1 MNDLNEF
8 IYNLHYETD
17 RAKPI
22 EWEADWAD
30 APLPYKLYRRLPVF
44 PLSAEVPLT
53 LAARPASPA
62 ADLRTIGHFLWY
74 VYGMA
79 QVTESGKAPEGSPE
93 AEQTMKMY
101 RRVVASGGAL
111 YPNELYLY
119 LKCDGLPAGVYHY
132 DAAHHRLVQLREGDF
147 DTYLGAALGDRCRVS
162 DCFGVLFVSTMF
174 WKNFFKYHNF
184 SYRLQG
190 LDTGV
195 VLGQLTEVGKRF
207 GYSTA
212 VGFQFLDRAVNH
224 LLGLSER
231 QESVYA
237 VIPLSMKPARSWFDA
252 GRPADREV
260 SVSALC
266 RELEELH
273 YDHYVRTKRVAEY
286 PDLIRMN
293 EASRQET
300 AGSFRRMI
308 AENHDPPDEDVGLLL
323 PAVKRLSYDLA
334 SVSRKRYSPESD
346 FTLRSISQS
355 ELGALFQEASQSFVY
370 VNDLDAAQEESA
382 PRVCL
387 YACLYGIEDLEDGA
401 YRYESDRHSLTP
413 IRKGDHRFRLQMGM
427 SIHNVNLFQVP
438 ISAHV
443 GGDAEHLRQVWGF
456 RGYRIQQMEA
466 GMLTQRL
473 LLAAAAHHMGGR
485 PLLGFDVKNADD
497 LYCMPMN
504 RQTSL
509 IQIPVGPLR
518 LRPRLEGSLHH

>member
-1 MNDLNEF
+1 MYDLNEF

-17 RAKPI
+17 KAKPI

-30 APLPYKLYRRLPVF
+30 APLPYKLYRRLPTF

-53 LAARPASPA
+53 LAARPPSPT
-62 ADLRTIGHFLWY
+62 ADLHAIGHFLWY
-74 VYGMA
+74 VYGIA
-79 QVTESGKAPEGSPE
+79 QVTESGSAPEWSPE
-93 AEQTMKMY
+93 AAQTMKMY

-147 DTYLGAALGDRCRVS
+147 DDYLGTALGDRCRVS

-195 VLGQLTEVGKRF
+195 VLGQATEVAKRF

-212 VGFQFLDRAVNH
+212 VGFQFLDQAVNH
-224 LLGLSER
+224 LLGLLER

-237 VIPLSMKPARSWFDA
+237 VIPLSMKPDSSWFDA
-252 GRPADREV
+252 GKTADREV
-260 SVSALC
+260 SASALC

-273 YDHYVRTKRVAEY
+273 YEHYMRTKKVAEY
-286 PDLIRMN
+286 PELIRMN
-293 EASRQET
+293 EASRHET
-300 AGSFRRMI
+300 TASFRRMI
-308 AENHDPPDEDVGLLL
+308 ADNQDASHEDVGVFL
-323 PAVKRLSYDLA
+323 PSVNRLSYDLA

-346 FTLRSISQS
+346 FTLSLLSRS
-355 ELGALFQEASQSFVY
+355 ELAALFQEASQSFVY
-370 VNDLDAAQEESA
+370 ANDLDAAQEGAAS
-382 PRVCL
+382 RVSL
-387 YACLYGIEDLEDGA
+387 YACLYGIEDIEDGA

-427 SIHNVNLFQVP
+427 SLHNVNLFQVP
-438 ISAHV
+438 ISVHV
-443 GGDAEHLRQVWGF
+443 AGDAKHLRQVWGF

-473 LLAAAAHHMGGR
+473 LLAAAALGMGGR

-497 LYCMPMN
+497 LYRLPLN

-518 LRPRLEGSLHH
+518 HRSRLEGSLHH